1 MAIERDILGMKVIK
15 PKRAKK
21 AAPKAKAVAPKVSAA
36 RKAEAARKKVVLK
49 AHAKLD
55 KLGYFGNKLSLFGK

>member
-15 PKRAKK
+15 PKRAAKK
-21 AAPKAKAVAPKVSAA
+21 AAPKPKAVAPKVSAA
-36 RKAEAARKKVVLK
+36 RKAEAARKKFVLK

-55 KLGYFGNKLSLFGK
+55 KLGYFGK